1 MIAEIARI
9 TGSCAVP
16 AVMSG
21 SGAIANLNHGPA
33 VLEQIAEQMD
43 LHPTEITAWHHL
55 DQAGQEELALLTA
68 DSAPW
73 VLNNRIHDSAADE
86 LSDETKAKLLRAR
99 Q

>member
-43 LHPTEITAWHHL
+43 LHPTEITAWRNL
-55 DQAGQEELALLTA
+55 DQDAREELALLTI

-73 VLNNRIHDSAADE
+73 VLDSRIHDSAADE
-86 LSDETKAKLLRAR
+86 LSDKTKAKLLGAR
-99 Q
+99 P